1 MKISTFINITLPFF
15 FLFLLSSEAFIN
27 CAHLESVSS
36 FKSNYKLEKSKKKH
50 REIPSL
56 YQTWV
61 KYIKFPSN
69 PKEIPHSFFKNPS
82 YESQVAESFLNKK
95 RGMKKQNDLSST
107 IPSQKHFFAVVLP
120 ETINLLETKSNGL
133 KTTYDSL
140 PFDFIK
146 PIPEDNAYNG
156 GVSDKGKLNEGYC
169 MQIHTIKPKQLNPK
183 SNSEV
188 EGNDEEWILCTDS
201 ETAHHDL
208 MKAII
213 QQKIKIQKDNGIV
226 YSSMKANPDDNISD
240 EEYNDPNRNDNDGYW
255 IVYQD
260 WTQCSVKCGGGK
272 QFKQLMCVPP
282 KGNGKPCEGEP
293 VRTRP
298 CNTQP
303 CPQPKNIDQLLNKK
317 ENINSLIMK
326 NDTIVKVVPITNKPQ
341 RYDKC
346 VIMERD
352 ALLVKEEEQSTLMGA
367 NIEKVKIPVRVVMN
381 AKSIIAYTDSE
392 YKAAVKTLSLE
403 STKAYRIKN
412 SNSCVV
418 LQDNHAK
425 MEICQLD
432 CTGTERG
439 FVDEWE
445 REVKTFRD
453 VCSSKRET
461 VDADMSEL
469 NSKISQL
476 KSQFE
481 YANQQKMKEKTT
493 NDEITKMS
501 SKLEETERAAQFA
514 IVKMKKL
521 EKLLEEEEEAKE
533 KKDLEL
539 LQHQIE
545 EEKKKSNC
553 ITTSLKEK
561 ELAEKVQIG
570 QQQINLKVEEM
581 REKTKLKIKEL
592 MEEAKEKIRMKRLLN
607 ERKVRNLRTQIQK
620 IRDETTSKLENSSKK
635 GDMNRC
641 FIATKQ
647 NFALVETYCGT
658 LQDAEPQKIVDCRDI
673 NSFCFACCENEF
685 GESFP
690 DLREMCYTERCNP
703 SSKFN
708 KSQKTCTNS
717 TISS

>member
-1 MKISTFINITLPFF
+1 MKISTFFTISLPLFIF
-15 FLFLLSSEAFIN
+15 FLLSTEPIIN

-50 REIPSL
+50 KEFPSL

-61 KYIKFPSN
+61 KYIKFSN

-82 YESQVAESFLNKK
+82 YETQVTTSYLNKK
-95 RGMKKQNDLSST
+95 QGMKKQNDSN
-107 IPSQKHFFAVVLP
+107 IPSQKHFFAVVLSD
-120 ETINLLETKSNGL
+120 TINFLETKSNGL
-133 KTTYDSL
+133 KSTYDSL

-146 PIPEDNAYNG
+146 PIPEDNVYNG

-169 MQIHTIKPKQLNPK
+169 MQIHTIKPKHYKPI

-201 ETAHHDL
+201 ESSHHDL

-226 YSSMKANPDDNISD
+226 YSSVKNTIDSNISD

-293 VRTRP
+293 IRTRP

-303 CPQPKNIDQLLNKK
+303 CPKPKNFNELYQKK
-317 ENINSLIMK
+317 ENVNSLIMK
-326 NDTIVKVVPITNKPQ
+326 NDTIVKVAPISNKPQ

-352 ALLVKEEEQSTLMGA
+352 ALMVKEEEKT
-367 NIEKVKIPVRVVMN
+367 KIPVRVVMN
-381 AKSIIAYTDSE
+381 TKSIIAYTNSD
-392 YKAAVKTLSLE
+392 YKLPIKTLSLE
-403 STKAYRIKN
+403 NTKAYRIKN
-412 SNSCVV
+412 SNMCVL

-432 CTGTERG
+432 CTGSESG

-445 REVKTFRD
+445 RELIIFRD
-453 VCSSKRET
+453 ACNSKRET
-461 VDADMSEL
+461 VDADISEL
-469 NSKISQL
+469 NSKISEL

-481 YANQQKMKEKTT
+481 YANQQKVKEKAT

-501 SKLEETERAAQFA
+501 SRLEETQHVAQLA
-514 IVKMKKL
+514 ISKMKRL
-521 EKLLEEEEEAKE
+521 EKLMEKEEEEKE
-533 KKDLEL
+533 KKDLEA
-539 LQHQIE
+539 LQSQIE

-570 QQQINLKVEEM
+570 QQQINLKVEAM
-581 REKTKLKIKEL
+581 REKTKQKINEL
-592 MEEAKEKIRMKRLLN
+592 MEEAKEKIRMKRILYN
-607 ERKVRNLRTQIQK
+607 RKVRNLKTQIQK
-620 IRDETTSKLENSSKK
+620 IREETTSKLNKTSKK
-635 GDMNRC
+635 GDINRC
-641 FIATKQ
+641 FIGSKQ
-647 NFALVETYCGT
+647 NYAAIEVYCAALTDKDPQTYS
-658 LQDAEPQKIVDCRDI
+658 DCKNI
-673 NSFCFACCENEF
+673 ESFCYVCCENEF
-685 GESFP
+685 DESFSE
-690 DLREMCYTERCNP
+690 LREMCYAERCDRT
-703 SSKFN
+703 SKYN
-708 KSQKTCTNS
+708 LSHKTCTNS
-717 TISS
+717 TIYN